1 MDKLGLNLGFLLFQ
15 IFNFTILAI
24 LLYAWAYKPIL
35 NMLDARRKKI
45 AQGLEDARIAA
56 EARANAEKEA
66 NKILADAQAKAA
78 QIVRDASDRAE
89 AAGHQIRA
97 QVEAELA
104 KERANTLV
112 EVQEERERNLSE
124 LRGQVAALAISVA
137 QKLIGDALDERRQ
150 HALIDEFFSGIRD
163 GKVQVLEKAS
173 ISGASAEVTSALPLS
188 VEEKEVVKRDV
199 LSKVGSQATI
209 SFRVD
214 PTILGGLVVK
224 VGDKLLDASVA
235 GQLETLRQSMY

>member
-1 MDKLGLNLGFLLFQ
+1 MEKLGINLGFLLFQ

-35 NMLDARRKKI
+35 NMLDTRRKKI

-66 NKILADAQAKAA
+66 NKIVADAQAKAA
-78 QIVRDASDRAE
+78 QVVRDATERAE
-89 AAGHQIRA
+89 AVGREIRA
-97 QVEAELA
+97 QVDGELA
-104 KERANTLV
+104 KERANALV
-112 EVQEERERNLSE
+112 EVQEERDRNLSE

-137 QKLIGDALDERRQ
+137 QKLIGDTLDEKRQ
-150 HALIDEFFSGIRD
+150 HVLIDEFFSGIRE
-163 GKVQVLEKAS
+163 GKVTVLDKAS
-173 ISGASAEVTSALPLS
+173 ITGASAEVTSALPLS
-188 VEEKEVVKRDV
+188 PEEKDVIKRDI
-199 LSKVGSQATI
+199 LSKVGNQATI

-235 GQLETLRQSMY
+235 GQLETMHQSMY

>member
-1 MDKLGLNLGFLLFQ
+1 MEKLGINLGFLLFQ
-15 IFNFTILAI
+15 IFNFVILAV

-45 AQGLEDARIAA
+45 AQGLEDARVAA

-66 NKILADAQAKAA
+66 NKILAEAQAKAA
-78 QIVRDASDRAE
+78 QTVRDATERAVS
-89 AAGHQIRA
+89 AGREIKA
-97 QVEAELA
+97 QVDAEMA
-104 KERANTLV
+104 KERANALV

-124 LRGQVAALAISVA
+124 LRGQVGALAISVA
-137 QKLIGDALDERRQ
+137 QKLIGDVLDESRQ
-150 HALIDEFFSGIRD
+150 HVLIDEFFSGIRN
-163 GKVQVLEKAS
+163 GKVTMLDEAN

-188 VEEKEVVKRDV
+188 SEEKELVKRDI
-199 LSKVGSQATI
+199 LSKTGSQATV

-214 PTILGGLVVK
+214 PSILGGLVVK

-235 GQLETLRQSMY
+235 GQLESLRQSMY